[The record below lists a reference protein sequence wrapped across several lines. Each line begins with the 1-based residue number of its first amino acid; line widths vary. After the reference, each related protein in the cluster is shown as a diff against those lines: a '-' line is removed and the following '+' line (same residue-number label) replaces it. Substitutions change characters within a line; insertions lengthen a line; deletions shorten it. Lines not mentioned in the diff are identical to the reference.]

1 LNTSLS
7 MPGNMPGNAIGALIV
22 DLPPLPDTNA
32 NPGERNQNGI
42 TGLGHVLAPG
52 EIDVSHGT
60 ILYLEDVM
68 VSFDGFRAL
77 NKLTLSIDVGELRCV
92 IGPNGAGKTTM
103 MDVIT
108 GKTRPD
114 SGKVFLGQTFDLARM
129 SEPVIART
137 GIGRKFQKPTVFENH
152 PVWENLELAMK
163 TDKGWLASLR
173 SKLDRAAQARIE
185 ETLELIHLEADA
197 TRQAGELSHGQKQ
210 RLEIGMLLMQQ
221 PALLLLDEP
230 AAGMTDHETMQ
241 LAELL
246 NKLRGTCSMMV
257 VEHDMEFVAAL
268 SGDTGRVTV
277 MAEGSVLAH
286 GTLDEVKRDE
296 KVIESYL
303 GR

>member
-1 LNTSLS
+1 MITSLIS
-7 MPGNMPGNAIGALIV
+7 SLSSPNAYNALIV
-22 DLPPLPDTNA
+22 DLPPLPEMNEKS
-32 NPGERNQNGI
+32 ERNQNGI
-42 TGLGHVLAPG
+42 TGLGHVLEPG

-60 ILYLEDVM
+60 ILYLEDVT

-114 SGKVFLGQTFDLARM
+114 SGKVFLGQTFDLTRM

-173 SKLDRAAQARIE
+173 SKLDREAQARIE

-197 TRQAGELSHGQKQ
+197 TRFAGELSHGQKQ

-286 GTLDEVKRDE
+286 GTLDEVKRNE

>member
-1 LNTSLS
+1 LTSLANS
-7 MPGNMPGNAIGALIV
+7 PNAYNALIV
-22 DLPPLPDTNA
+22 DLPPLPEMNEKS
-32 NPGERNQNGI
+32 ERNQNGI
-42 TGLGHVLAPG
+42 TGLGHVLEPG

-60 ILYLEDVM
+60 ILYLEDVT

-114 SGKVFLGQTFDLARM
+114 SGKVFLGQTFDLTRM

-173 SKLDRAAQARIE
+173 SKLDREAQARIE

-197 TRQAGELSHGQKQ
+197 TRFAGELSHGQKQ

-286 GTLDEVKRDE
+286 GTLDEVKRNE

>member
-1 LNTSLS
+1 MSHYVYQ
-7 MPGNMPGNAIGALIV
+7 PDAI
-22 DLPPLPDTNA
+22 D
-32 NPGERNQNGI
+32 ERAYG
-42 TGLGHVLAPG
+42 GVAGMGHVAKPG

-60 ILYLEDVM
+60 ILYLEDVT

-77 NKLTLSIDVGELRCV
+77 NKLTLSIDAGELRCI

-108 GKTRPD
+108 GKTAPD
-114 SGKVFLGQTFDLARM
+114 SGTVFLGQTIDLTRM
-129 SEPVIART
+129 NEPAIARA
-137 GIGRKFQKPTVFENH
+137 GIGRKFQKPTVFEQH

-173 SKLDRAAQARIE
+173 ARLDRAAQARIE
-185 ETLELIHLEADA
+185 ETLALIRLEGEA
-197 TRQAGELSHGQKQ
+197 RRLAGELSHGQKQ

-230 AAGMTDHETMQ
+230 AAGMTDDETMQ

-246 NKLRGTCSMMV
+246 NHLRGTCSMMV

-268 SGDTGRVTV
+268 AGDTGMVTV

-286 GTLDEVKRDE
+286 GTLDTVKNDPN
-296 KVIESYL
+296 VIESYL

>member
-1 LNTSLS
+1 
-7 MPGNMPGNAIGALIV
+7 MPEIN
-22 DLPPLPDTNA
+22 
-32 NPGERNQNGI
+32 ERNQNGI
-42 TGLGHVLAPG
+42 TGLGHVLEPG

-60 ILYLEDVM
+60 ILYLEDVT

-173 SKLDRAAQARIE
+173 SKLDRQAQARIE

-197 TRQAGELSHGQKQ
+197 TRYAGELSHGQKQ

-286 GTLDEVKRDE
+286 GTLDEVKRNE

>member
-1 LNTSLS
+1 MSHYIYDAD
-7 MPGNMPGNAIGALIV
+7 AI
-22 DLPPLPDTNA
+22 D
-32 NPGERNQNGI
+32 ERAFG
-42 TGLGHVLAPG
+42 GDAGMGHVVTPG
-52 EIDVSHGT
+52 EIDLSHGT
-60 ILYLEDVM
+60 ILYLDDVT

-77 NKLTLSIDVGELRCV
+77 NKLSLSIDAGELRCI

-108 GKTRPD
+108 GKTEPD
-114 SGKVFLGQTFDLARM
+114 SGKVFLGQTIDLTRM
-129 SEPVIART
+129 NEPEIART
-137 GIGRKFQKPTVFENH
+137 GIGRKFQKPTVFEQH

-163 TDKGWLASLR
+163 TDKGWFASLR
-173 SKLDRAAQARIE
+173 ARLDRAAQARIE
-185 ETLELIHLEADA
+185 ETLALIRLEGEA
-197 TRQAGELSHGQKQ
+197 RRPAGELSHGQKQ

-230 AAGMTDHETMQ
+230 AAGMTDDETMQ

-246 NKLRGTCSMMV
+246 NHLRGTYSMMV

-268 SGDTGRVTV
+268 AGDAGMVTV

-286 GTLDEVKRDE
+286 GTLDTVKSDPN
-296 KVIESYL
+296 VIESYL

>member
-1 LNTSLS
+1 LNTLA
-7 MPGNMPGNAIGALIV
+7 NAYNALIV
-22 DLPPLPDTNA
+22 DLPPLPEIN
-32 NPGERNQNGI
+32 ERNQNGI
-42 TGLGHVLAPG
+42 TGLGHVLEPG

-60 ILYLEDVM
+60 ILYLEDVT

-173 SKLDRAAQARIE
+173 SKLDREAQARIE

-197 TRQAGELSHGQKQ
+197 TRYAGELSHGQKQ

-268 SGDTGRVTV
+268 SGETGRVTV

-286 GTLDEVKRDE
+286 GTLDEVKRNE

>member
-1 LNTSLS
+1 LTTSLTS
-7 MPGNMPGNAIGALIV
+7 PNAYNALIV
-22 DLPPLPDTNA
+22 DLPPLPEIN
-32 NPGERNQNGI
+32 ERNQNGI
-42 TGLGHVLAPG
+42 TGLGHVLEPG

-60 ILYLEDVM
+60 ILYLEDVT

-114 SGKVFLGQTFDLARM
+114 SGKVFLGQTFDLTRM

-173 SKLDRAAQARIE
+173 SKLDREAQARIE

-197 TRQAGELSHGQKQ
+197 TRYAGELSHGQKQ

-286 GTLDEVKRDE
+286 GTLDEVKRNE

>member
-1 LNTSLS
+1 MSLDHAY
-7 MPGNMPGNAIGALIV
+7 NALIV
-22 DLPPLPDTNA
+22 DLPPLPEIN
-32 NPGERNQNGI
+32 ERNQNGI
-42 TGLGHVLAPG
+42 TGLGHVLEPG

-60 ILYLEDVM
+60 ILYLEDVT

-114 SGKVFLGQTFDLARM
+114 SGKVFLGQTFDLTRM

-173 SKLDRAAQARIE
+173 SKLDREAQARIE

-197 TRQAGELSHGQKQ
+197 TRYAGELSHGQKQ

-286 GTLDEVKRDE
+286 GTLDEVKRNE

>member
-1 LNTSLS
+1 MNENPMVPDLALPEEPAERSLS
-7 MPGNMPGNAIGALIV
+7 GVASM
-22 DLPPLPDTNA
+22 
-32 NPGERNQNGI
+32 
-42 TGLGHVLAPG
+42 GHVVVPG

-60 ILYLEDVM
+60 ILYLEDVT

-77 NKLTLSIDVGELRCV
+77 NALTLNIDAGELRCI

-108 GKTRPD
+108 GKTAPD
-114 SGKVFLGQTFDLARM
+114 SGKVFLGQSIDLTRM
-129 SEPVIART
+129 NEPSIARA
-137 GIGRKFQKPTVFENH
+137 GIGRKFQKPTVFEQH

-163 TDKGWLASLR
+163 TDKGWWASLR
-173 SKLDRAAQARIE
+173 ARLDRDAQARIE
-185 ETLELIHLEADA
+185 ETLLLIGLESEA
-197 TRQAGELSHGQKQ
+197 RRLAGELSHGQKQ

-230 AAGMTDHETMQ
+230 AAGMTDDETMQ

-246 NKLRGTCSMMV
+246 NHLRGTCSMMV

-268 SGDTGRVTV
+268 SGDKGKVTV
-277 MAEGSVLAH
+277 MAEGRVLAH
-286 GTLDEVKRDE
+286 GTLDDVKKDE
-296 KVIESYL
+296 TVIESYL